1 MAVKR
6 EWFVWTSSAEL
17 AEAVLVARE
26 AAGWSQGELARRARV
41 TRKFVYELERGKRT
55 LRVDKV
61 LAVLGTLSL
70 LPLIV
75 PAEVASLLPG

>member
-1 MAVKR
+1 MAPKR

-61 LAVLGTLSL
+61 LGVLGALSL

-75 PAEVASLLPG
+75 PAEVASLLPD